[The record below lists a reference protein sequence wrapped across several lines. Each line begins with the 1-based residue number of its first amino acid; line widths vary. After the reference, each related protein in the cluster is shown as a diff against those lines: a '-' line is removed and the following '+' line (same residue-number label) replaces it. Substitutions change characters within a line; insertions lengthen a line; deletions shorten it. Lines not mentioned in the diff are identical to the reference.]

1 MFLLLLF
8 NKISSVILFVSR
20 FYLVSCF
27 MFCVVFFFFFAYVG
41 YCFAF
46 LVCVVIIIINWSCCS
61 IC

>member
-8 NKISSVILFVSR
+8 SKISSVILFVSR
-20 FYLVSCF
+20 LYLVSCF